1 MLLPLR
7 VRLADG
13 ARRDVAVELAE
24 DSTIGDL
31 ADALCQGAADRA
43 CTVVQRWPVDD
54 TGSVPARERPV
65 LDAGPPAGSTVQL
78 VRVGAGAAPAPTPA
92 PVELRGADG
101 SVALHYGTNR
111 VGATSVVVGHHVEVH
126 DHVGDARRNGT
137 PMLGSARAAHGDLLR
152 LDGRWWH
159 LQVHGALH
167 PPPEGGP
174 WREVTRRP
182 SPPPPAEAPPVELPT
197 PPGAT
202 RLPGFPVLSAM
213 VPLLMGAALWV
224 ATGSVASALF
234 VLFSFVFVLASGIEA
249 RREARAEDRFRV
261 AEFEEDLQECL
272 TRLGE
277 MAERQRRDHERLTP
291 VPAELLTR
299 VEHEPGKVWQRA
311 SEDPQLLV
319 VRVGTATTSLGVPIV
334 GPTGGRR
341 DLRRTMATRIEAATR
356 VEDVV
361 LVDLSASSGLA
372 LMGRDET
379 TTDVARS
386 VLVQAVTL
394 VGPDLLSVE
403 LVHSAEREHHW
414 RWCRWLPHLLPTP
427 GAASTL
433 LLADGVQPEVV
444 VEAAERCRARGSRA
458 VVVWIGVDP
467 GLVPTGVGAVLEVSD
482 ADEGGARLVQDGGVA
497 VEGLALEPLSTDE
510 AEPLAR
516 RLSSLRPSVAP
527 AITPAGRRHVA
538 APLPVQV
545 WLADVVGTGDVVGDV
560 DALVRH
566 WTRNVAPS
574 TRRSLHVPLGRAAST
589 RGTAVLGVDLVEDGP
604 HALVAGTTGSGK
616 SELLRTMV
624 LGAALHHD
632 PDRVHFLLVDYKG
645 GAAFGPLTELPHT
658 VGLITDLTPEL
669 ATRALVSLRAEVR
682 RREQELATTG
692 RSEWA
697 GPALVV
703 VVDEFAT
710 LARELP
716 DFVDGVVDLAQ
727 RGRSL
732 GVHLVLATQ
741 RPAGVVTDAIRANT
755 SLRVALRVTDED
767 ESRDVVDDP
776 AAATLPRDAPGR
788 AVVRVGPG
796 PVTTFQ
802 AAYCGAPQR
811 AAERVRVRAWDR
823 PPGPAPA
830 SSAVTATGCDTAGPS
845 ELEVGVV
852 TARAAA
858 RRLGLAEPRRPWID
872 PLPAQL
878 GWSELD
884 RYGAGADV
892 GVSIGLVDMPELQ
905 TRRALRVDLAR
916 DGGLLVLGTGGS
928 GRSGAL
934 AALVAAVGRSMAT
947 PWQVH
952 VVDADGSLATLRD
965 EPAVGDVISV
975 YDIERVTRLL
985 RSAVAEL
992 DRRLA
997 ADLGAADDR
1006 RLVVVDGF
1014 GAFEEL
1020 YERLDR
1026 GVVLDLLARL
1036 ARDGRSVG
1044 LHLALSAAR
1053 PGEVPVGIAG
1063 CLGARLQL
1071 RCTTADDALMA
1082 GLGADAA
1089 DAELPAGRCWIDG
1102 HAAQVAD
1109 VRTAPAAPS
1118 RPGVPGVARLPTT
1131 LRLSEVMSHPGPASE
1146 DGPAQRMAIALDADL
1161 LEPAALDLARH
1172 VVVAGPPRSGRSMA
1186 LRTIAAAHDATR
1198 PHGHSVLVARDGLA
1212 TLADT
1217 VDEALGS
1224 ASSGAPTLVA
1234 LDDVDEALEGR
1245 HGDEVELQLARLLE
1259 SAHDAPIRLVV
1270 AGDAD
1275 GLLRCYR
1282 DVVTRLRAGRCGLLL
1297 GTDPETHS
1305 ALLHTVLRS
1314 RSDLPVVPGR
1324 GWLVTHG
1331 HARAVQVAVA
1341 D

>member
-1 MLLPLR
+1 
-7 VRLADG
+7 
-13 ARRDVAVELAE
+13 
-24 DSTIGDL
+24 
-31 ADALCQGAADRA
+31 
-43 CTVVQRWPVDD
+43 
-54 TGSVPARERPV
+54 
-65 LDAGPPAGSTVQL
+65 
-78 VRVGAGAAPAPTPA
+78 
-92 PVELRGADG
+92 
-101 SVALHYGTNR
+101 
-111 VGATSVVVGHHVEVH
+111 
-126 DHVGDARRNGT
+126 
-137 PMLGSARAAHGDLLR
+137 
-152 LDGRWWH
+152 
-159 LQVHGALH
+159 
-167 PPPEGGP
+167 
-174 WREVTRRP
+174 
-182 SPPPPAEAPPVELPT
+182 
-197 PPGAT
+197 
-202 RLPGFPVLSAM
+202 M

-261 AEFEEDLQECL
+261 AEFDEDLQECL
-272 TRLGE
+272 TTLGE
-277 MAERQRRDHERLTP
+277 MAERQRREHDRLTP
-291 VPAELLTR
+291 APTELLAR
-299 VEHEPGKVWQRA
+299 VEHDPQRVWQRG
-311 SEDPQLLV
+311 SEDAQLLV
-319 VRVGTATTSLGVPIV
+319 VRVGTATTSLEAPLVR
-334 GPTGGRR
+334 PTGGRR
-341 DLRRTMATRIEAATR
+341 DLRRTMSTR
-356 VEDVV
+356 VEAARRLDDVV
-361 LVDLSASSGLA
+361 LVDLSASTGLA
-372 LMGRDET
+372 VIGGDET

-394 VGPDLLSVE
+394 VGPDQLSVE

-427 GAASTL
+427 GVAITL
-433 LLADGVQPEVV
+433 LVADGVRPDEVA
-444 VEAAERCRARGSRA
+444 EAAERCRARGSRA
-458 VVVWIGVDP
+458 VVLWVGVDA
-467 GLVPTGVGAVLEVSD
+467 GLVPSGVGAVLGVRD
-482 ADEGGARLVQDGGVA
+482 ADAGGARLVHDGVLEA
-497 VEGLALEPLSTDE
+497 EGILLEPLSTDE

-516 RLSSLRPSVAP
+516 RLASLRPSVAP

-545 WLADVVGTGDVVGDV
+545 QLADVVGTADVVGDV
-560 DALVRH
+560 DSLVRH
-566 WTRNVAPS
+566 WTRDVAPS
-574 TRRSLHVPLGRAAST
+574 ARRSLHVPLGRAAST
-589 RGTAVLGVDLVEDGP
+589 RGTAVLGVDLVDDGP

-624 LGAALHHD
+624 LGAALHHG

-669 ATRALVSLRAEVR
+669 ATRALISLRAEVR

-692 RSEWA
+692 RSDWV

-776 AAATLPRDAPGR
+776 AAAALPRDAPGR

-811 AAERVRVRAWDR
+811 AAERVRVHAWDQ
-823 PPGPAPA
+823 PQGPAPA
-830 SSAVTATGCDTAGPS
+830 TAAGHAAADATGCDTAGPS
-845 ELEVGVV
+845 ELEVGVA

-858 RRLGLAEPRRPWID
+858 RRLALAAPRRPWID
-872 PLPAQL
+872 PLPAPLDWSQL
-878 GWSELD
+878 DGC
-884 RYGAGADV
+884 GPGPAP
-892 GVSIGLVDMPELQ
+892 GVSIGLVDVPALQ

-934 AALVAAVGRSMAT
+934 AALVAALGRSEAAT
-947 PWQVH
+947 WQVH
-952 VVDADGSLATLRD
+952 VVDVDGSLAGLRG
-965 EPAVGDVISV
+965 EPTVGDVISV
-975 YDIERVTRLL
+975 HDVERVTRLL
-985 RSAVAEL
+985 RGAVAEL
-992 DRRLA
+992 DRRLEA
-997 ADLGAADDR
+997 GAGSSVGADVGR
-1006 RLVVVDGF
+1006 RLLVLDGF

-1020 YERLDR
+1020 YERMDR

-1082 GLGADAA
+1082 GLGVDAA
-1089 DAELPAGRCWIDG
+1089 DAELPAGRCWVDG

-1109 VRTAPAAPS
+1109 VRTASAAPS
-1118 RPGVPGVARLPTT
+1118 RPVVPGVARLPAS
-1131 LRLSEVMSHPGPASE
+1131 LQLSALASHPSSTSDDAT
-1146 DGPAQRMAIALDADL
+1146 AQRLAIALDADL
-1161 LEPAALDLARH
+1161 LEPATLDLARH
-1172 VVVAGPPRSGRSMA
+1172 VVVAGPPRSGRSTA
-1186 LRTIAAAHDATR
+1186 LRTIAAAHDAAR
-1198 PHGHSVLVARDGLA
+1198 PNGRSVLVARDGLEE
-1212 TLADT
+1212 LAGT
-1217 VDEALGS
+1217 VDEVLGVAS
-1224 ASSGAPTLVA
+1224 AGRPTLLA

-1245 HGDEVELQLARLLE
+1245 HGEEVELQLARLLDA
-1259 SAHDAPIRLVV
+1259 AHDAPVRLAI

-1275 GLLRCYR
+1275 GMLRCYR
-1282 DVVTRLRAGRCGLLL
+1282 DVVTRLRAGRCGVLL
-1297 GTDPETHS
+1297 GADPDTHS
-1305 ALLHTVLRS
+1305 ALLHTALRS
-1314 RSDLPVVPGR
+1314 RSDLPVAPGR

-1331 HARAVQVAVA
+1331 HARAVQLALP